1 MEQQRQEKNGGTD
14 RGWRGQCV
22 AGGRGE
28 SGAGRRGGL
37 LARGVDVQLALEN
50 VVDDRL
56 GQVVHHVA
64 VPVLQGQP
72 GREDT
77 GVRGRLP

>member
-1 MEQQRQEKNGGTD
+1 MEHRE
-14 RGWRGQCV
+14 
-22 AGGRGE
+22 AGGRQQGDGQRLPGPVCWRRTRGE
-28 SGAGRRGGL
+28 RDTEAVWP

-56 GQVVHHVA
+56 GQVIHDMA

-72 GREDT
+72 G
-77 GVRGRLP
+77 